1 MADKAA
7 KNLKF
12 NGTERLGFPRYKRQL
27 LAIGGI
33 KGGFDEALENSL
45 PIPSSISAHYKEVVK
60 KRKFAWSYLY
70 LTLDGAP
77 LALVKKQTSNN
88 PSVAWKALCDRYEPN
103 TVEAFTQITREMEA
117 CVLEQPDEDPEQWL
131 HKLD

>member
-12 NGTERLGFPRYKRQL
+12 DSTERLGFPRYKRQL

-33 KGGFDEALENSL
+33 KGGFDEALERSL
-45 PIPSSISAHYKEVVK
+45 QVPSTLLVHHNDILK
-60 KRKFAWSYLY
+60 KRKLAWSYLY

-77 LALVKKQTSNN
+77 LALVKKQTSTD
-88 PSVAWKALCDRYEPN
+88 PSVAWKALCD
-103 TVEAFTQITREMEA
+103 
-117 CVLEQPDEDPEQWL
+117 
-131 HKLD
+131 